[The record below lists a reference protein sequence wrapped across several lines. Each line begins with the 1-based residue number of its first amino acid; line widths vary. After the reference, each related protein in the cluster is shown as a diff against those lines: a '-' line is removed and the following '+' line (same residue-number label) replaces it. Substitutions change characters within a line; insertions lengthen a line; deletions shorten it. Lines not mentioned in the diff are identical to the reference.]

1 MAHTST
7 YQITST
13 AQEKKY
19 IAKSSS
25 ATGTNL
31 LLDLVKI
38 ERLHLQPRRQKI
50 LWNYVGLFPQMDI
63 PTKKTSPHRGRES
76 RCKNLSL
83 RRILRDGR
91 GKRGGKNLLKIFHA
105 AKIQISENSQ
115 TKTKKKV
122 DRYRITQNGIYVKIG
137 KQTWYILRRNLERI
151 V

>member
-1 MAHTST
+1 
-7 YQITST
+7 
-13 AQEKKY
+13 
-19 IAKSSS
+19 
-25 ATGTNL
+25 
-31 LLDLVKI
+31 V
-38 ERLHLQPRRQKI
+38 P
-50 LWNYVGLFPQMDI
+50 
-63 PTKKTSPHRGRES
+63 

-137 KQTWYILRRNLERI
+137 KQT
-151 V
+151 